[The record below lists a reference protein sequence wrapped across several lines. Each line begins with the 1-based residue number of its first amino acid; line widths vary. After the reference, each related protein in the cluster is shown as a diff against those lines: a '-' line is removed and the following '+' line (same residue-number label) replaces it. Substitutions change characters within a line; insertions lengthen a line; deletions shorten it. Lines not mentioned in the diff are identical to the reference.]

1 MARDPNPEFNSMPEM
16 VVDSVDYNL
25 FYKPDR
31 QAVSPGLVQLS
42 KSLESLVPT
51 LTNYAITEDIKDKK
65 KEEAKAIKDFQ
76 INKKAFAELVKN
88 KEIPEGANP
97 YYFNKMMSLDLNQ
110 KARKFKLEFD
120 TFAANN
126 SLHQRI
132 TGDAWGQE
140 YETQLKAFY
149 EKEGLDKYDPTALS
163 NSFFNITSNFR
174 SEREQQHNAKR
185 MAWIQKTTEDGQI
198 KNYTGLF
205 IESQMDKSSLEDLFK
220 SIKLETQSMIDLGV
234 DKTKANDLFLKGFEG
249 YLNSIGD
256 AEGYDYARQILNGM
270 KDLKLG
276 TGFFAGDKGS
286 RRNETIRADLLKKL
300 NASELEFL
308 TNSKKKF
315 TINEDIRKQNLS
327 QDFFNA
333 FNEETFDLSEF
344 VNQTTETEDGD
355 TISKYSN
362 QDKVFLRG
370 LKIAL
375 DKTLVV
381 TTSDTNALIELN
393 ELEENNPYF
402 VKDKAIQLAGDGLLS
417 QSDLKY
423 YFNSTN
429 RKQISEKNQ
438 FFILSSPYQN
448 YQKMFKEK
456 ALAAY
461 PKFAVEL
468 PLMYNKFQADMI
480 DWHTENKDNPE
491 FEGKPRA
498 YQKAFDAEVKLIMGE
513 LLADSRF
520 IQSTYDTIGKQIS
533 ERYGIF
539 IEDKRKGN

>member
-1 MARDPNPEFNSMPEM
+1 MARDPNPEFNSMPEIA
-16 VVDSVDYNL
+16 VDSVDYNI

-31 QAVSPGLVQLS
+31 RNVSQGLVQLS
-42 KSLESLVPT
+42 KSLESLVPALAT
-51 LTNYAITEDIKDKK
+51 YSITEDIKDKQ
-65 KEEAKAIKDFQ
+65 KEEAKAIQDFQ
-76 INKKAFAELVKN
+76 TNKKAFAQLVKN
-88 KEIPEGANP
+88 KQIPEGANP

-126 SLHQRI
+126 SLEQRI
-132 TGDAWGQE
+132 TGDAWNEE

-174 SEREQQHNAKR
+174 NEREQQHNAKR
-185 MAWIQKTTEDGQI
+185 MKWIQQTTEDGQI
-198 KNYTGLF
+198 KNYTGMF
-205 IESQMDKSSLEDLFK
+205 IESQMDKSSLENLFAN
-220 SIKLETQSMIDLGV
+220 IKMETQSMISLGV

-249 YLNSIGD
+249 YLNSISD
-256 AEGYDYARQILNGM
+256 AEGYDYARKVLNGM
-270 KDLKLG
+270 KNLKLG
-276 TGFFAGDKGS
+276 TGFFAGKTGS
-286 RRNETIRADLLKKL
+286 RRNESIRADLVKKL

-344 VNQTTETEDGD
+344 VNQTIDTDDGD
-355 TISKYSN
+355 TINKYSN

-370 LKIAL
+370 LKVAL

-381 TTSDTNALIELN
+381 TTSDTNALVELN

-402 VKDKAIQLAGDGLLS
+402 VKDKAIQMAADGLLS

-423 YFNSTN
+423 YMNSAN
-429 RKQISEKNQ
+429 RRMISQKNQ
-438 FFILSSPYQN
+438 FFIFSSPYQN
-448 YQKMFKEK
+448 YQKMFREK

-468 PLMYNKFQADMI
+468 PLMYNRFQQDMI
-480 DWHTENKDNPE
+480 DWHTENKDNAE

-498 YQKAFDAEVKLIMGE
+498 YQKAFDAEVKLLMGD

-520 IQSTYDTIGKQIS
+520 IQKTYDSIGKQIS

-539 IEDKRKGN
+539 IEDRRK

>member
-1 MARDPNPEFNSMPEM
+1 MARDPNPEFNSMPEIA
-16 VVDSVDYNL
+16 VDSIDYNL

-51 LTNYAITEDIKDKK
+51 LANYAITEDIKDKK
-65 KEEAKAIKDFQ
+65 KQEDLAIKDFQ
-76 INKKAFAELVKN
+76 LNKKAFAQLVKN

-126 SLHQRI
+126 SLEQRI
-132 TGDAWGQE
+132 TGDAWNEE

-174 SEREQQHNAKR
+174 NEREQQHNAKR

-198 KNYTGLF
+198 KNYTGMF
-205 IESQMDKSSLEDLFK
+205 IESQMDKSSLENLFK
-220 SIKLETQSMIDLGV
+220 NIKMETQSMIDLGV

-256 AEGYDYARQILNGM
+256 AEGYDYARKILNGM

-276 TGFFAGDKGS
+276 TGFFAGKTGA
-286 RRNETIRADLLKKL
+286 RRNETIRADLVKKL

-344 VNQTTETEDGD
+344 VNQTSETEDGN
-355 TISKYSN
+355 TINKYSN

-370 LKIAL
+370 LKVAL

-402 VKDKAIQLAGDGLLS
+402 VKDKAIQMAQDGLLS

-429 RKQISEKNQ
+429 RRMISEKNQ
-438 FFILSSPYQN
+438 FFILSSPYQD
-448 YQKMFKEK
+448 YQKMFNEK
-456 ALAAY
+456 ALAQY

-468 PLMYNKFQADMI
+468 PLMKNKFRADMI

-498 YQKAFDAEVKLIMGE
+498 YQKAFDAEVKLIMGD
-513 LLADSRF
+513 LLANSRF
-520 IQSTYDTIGKQIS
+520 IKSTYDTIGKQIS

-539 IEDKRKGN
+539 IEDRRQ